1 MTDDIESDTAQVM
14 TGVVKWFD
22 PSKGFGF
29 VVCDTGGPDVLLHA
43 NVLRNFGQGS
53 VVDGSVIS
61 MTVQQSDRGIQAV
74 KILTLTP
81 PKGDQSTPPLRDME
95 EFTADE
101 IAAQPVLPARVK
113 WFDKGKGFGFA
124 NVFGDAADVFVHVEV
139 LRRCGLS
146 DLQAGEGIGLRLI
159 EGSRGRMAV
168 DVVSWE
174 TVAK

>member
-1 MTDDIESDTAQVM
+1 MTDDTENDTAQVM
-14 TGVVKWFD
+14 NGVVKWFD

-53 VVDGSVIS
+53 VVDGTVIS
-61 MTVQQSDRGIQAV
+61 MTVQQSDRGMQAV
-74 KILTLTP
+74 KILTLSP
-81 PKGDQSTPPLRDME
+81 PEGDQNTPPLRDME
-95 EFTADE
+95 EFSSVE

-124 NVFGDAADVFVHVEV
+124 NVFGDAADVFVHIEV

-146 DLQAGEGIGLRLI
+146 DLQAGEAIGLRLI

-174 TVAK
+174 AVAK